1 MIRNKIVFF
10 VVIQPELF
18 AKKSTIFEEDLRKK
32 INSLNSDVNVWKIA
46 HYKNDPSILTI
57 FLVHK
62 DE

>member
-1 MIRNKIVFF
+1 MI
-10 VVIQPELF
+10 L
-18 AKKSTIFEEDLRKK
+18 EEDLRKK